1 MPRCLLTLLLTT
13 VILAGTGCA
22 GMQRRA
28 PPTLEQ
34 IVEMSRSGVPAEDII
49 RQLKESRA
57 VYALS
62 GSQLAKLHEQGVAE
76 PVLDHL
82 QQAYINSV
90 RWQERMYYQDRF
102 WMGGCF
108 GCYHYYRPWAAP
120 HFVIPY

>member
-1 MPRCLLTLLLTT
+1 MPKRLLMLLLIAA
-13 VILAGTGCA
+13 VLAGTGCA
-22 GMQRRA
+22 GMQRRP

-34 IVEMSRSGVPAEDII
+34 IVEMSREGVPAEDII
-49 RQLKESRA
+49 QQLKDTRA

-62 GSQLAKLHEQGVAE
+62 GSQLAKLHDQGVPE

-102 WMGGCF
+102 WMGGCV
-108 GCYHYYRPWAAP
+108 GCYYYRPWAAP
-120 HFVIPY
+120 HVVIPY